1 MKHSIRLRMVV
12 IFGAVLIGTIAACIF
27 INNTFLEKY
36 YEKTKID
43 GLTGIYNNINL
54 VYTGDDVDE
63 EQLIA
68 IEQSGERLNAKVY
81 IFDIYMFSGGMLYQ
95 VKYPANL
102 NRFDQEQFEERIKQ
116 YYALQNV
123 DKFGNKGSEAIES
136 TDDYS
141 VYMRYDNRLNAN
153 YIELFGRLSSGQ
165 QIFIRTNFVSIQD
178 NVDIANHFFMYTGGI
193 AVIIGIIVMLFVSR
207 NFTRPITELA
217 KIADEMNHL
226 NFEAKYKTT
235 RKDEIGI
242 LGASINSLS
251 ENLEKTIS
259 ELKSANNELQKDIE
273 KKEEIDEMRREF
285 LSNVSHELK
294 TPIALIQ
301 GYAEGLKDNIS
312 SDEESRNFYC
322 DVIMD
327 EAGKMN
333 TLVRKLLTLNQI
345 EFGNDQVEYERFN
358 LNDVIRS
365 VVNASDIVFKQKEV
379 QLSLDLDDNIFVW
392 ADEYRIEEVVTNY
405 VSNALNHV
413 CIPEGESAPRICITA
428 KRAEGRIR
436 VGVFNTGKP
445 IPESDIDHI
454 WEKFYKVDKARTRE
468 YGGSGI
474 GLSIVKAV
482 MDSMN
487 SPYGVINYENGVEFW
502 FALDD
507 K

>member
-1 MKHSIRLRMVV
+1 MKHSIRFRMAV

-27 INNTFLEKY
+27 VNNTFLEKY

-43 GLTGIYNNINL
+43 GLTGIYESINAN
-54 VYTGDDVDE
+54 YTGSEVDDEMV
-63 EQLIA
+63 IA
-68 IEQSGERLNAKVY
+68 FEQSGERLNAKVY
-81 IFDIYMFSGGMLYQ
+81 IFDIYTFSGGMLYQ
-95 VKYPANL
+95 VKYPANIS
-102 NRFDQEQFEERIKQ
+102 RFDQQQFEERIKQ
-116 YYALQNV
+116 YYAFKNV
-123 DKFGNKGSEAIES
+123 ETLGAGGSDAIKT

-141 VYMRYDNRLNAN
+141 VYMRYDDRLSAN
-153 YIELFGRLSSGQ
+153 YIEHFGRLDSGE
-165 QIFIRTNFVSIQD
+165 QIYIRTNIVSIQD
-178 NVDIANHFFMYTGGI
+178 NVDIANRFFMYTGGI
-193 AVIIGIIVMLFVSR
+193 AIAVGIIVMLLVSR
-207 NFTRPITELA
+207 SFTKPITALA
-217 KIADEMNHL
+217 KIADEMTRL
-226 NFEAKYKTT
+226 NFEAKYKTG
-235 RKDEIGI
+235 RKDEIGM
-242 LGASINSLS
+242 LGNSINSLS

-294 TPIALIQ
+294 TPIALVQ

-322 DVIMD
+322 DVIID

-333 TLVRKLLTLNQI
+333 TMVRKLLTLNQI

-358 LNDVIRS
+358 LNDVITS
-365 VVNASDIVFKQKEV
+365 VVHSSDIVFKQKEV

-413 CIPEGESAPRICITA
+413 CTVENEPAPRINITA
-428 KRAEGRIR
+428 KKNDSKVR
-436 VGVFNTGKP
+436 VGVFNTGNR
-445 IPESDIDHI
+445 IPEDDIEHI

-482 MDSMN
+482 MESMN
-487 SPYGVINYENGVEFW
+487 CGYGVINYENGVEFW
-502 FALDD
+502 FELDI